1 MSLPRHFLR
10 CPSGLRA
17 DHAPCR
23 GEPSALSA
31 KISQPPGLAI
41 DFPLRCRDEL
51 IRQGDCRSMRG
62 FSAERR
68 AREPKREQPAPAK
81 AGGMLR
87 DECLNESQHGRSPD
101 HDRALASRLQP
112 RATTPSARRPDAGS
126 GAADPPPPP
135 VAAQPRRLRRPAA
148 TAGDG
153 DRLPTPRA
161 PTMIEGPAGG
171 RSPDICYRQMSICEP
186 GSVGPRQIRAWVL
199 IGKW

>member
-1 MSLPRHFLR
+1 MSLPSHFLR

-41 DFPLRCRDEL
+41 DFPFRCRDEL

-68 AREPKREQPAPAK
+68 AREPKREQPALAK

-101 HDRALASRLQP
+101 HDRALASRLPP
-112 RATTPSARRPDAGS
+112 RATTPCARRPDAGS
-126 GAADPPPPP
+126 GAAEPPRQSLRNLEGS
-135 VAAQPRRLRRPAA
+135 AAQPLPPAMEI
-148 TAGDG
+148 DCQ
-153 DRLPTPRA
+153 PQRA
-161 PTMIEGPAGG
+161 PTMIEGPAGWQVT
-171 RSPDICYRQMSICEP
+171 RYMLSANVYM
-186 GSVGPRQIRAWVL
+186 
-199 IGKW
+199 